1 MMKHT
6 QLSRS
11 RRKACWILTALFT
24 ATLAVGAATHGR
36 TTIGFPGLGADPA
49 ISASGDGTVSVRGT
63 LDRTAVLAG
72 SDGLVRME
80 LVLTAQHRGSE
91 TAPQLP
97 TDLIVVLD
105 RSGSM
110 NGQKIRDARTAIHH
124 LISRLGPDDRFAL
137 VPFSSDADVAI
148 PLAPAT
154 PAARS
159 AWSRVVEGI
168 HAGGG
173 TYMSTGLALGFGT
186 LEAARTAGR
195 SPRVIVI
202 SDGLAAEPH
211 DVLRSQAARAAA
223 AEYTLSAV
231 GVGADFDE
239 NLMAALADAGTGN
252 YYYLEDARELAS
264 VFGAEFETARET
276 VASSVT
282 ITIEP
287 GDGVAVVDAAG
298 YPLEHRGGAATF
310 RPGTL
315 FSGQERHV
323 WVTLRVPT
331 NTEARHALGS
341 VRVQY
346 HDRGERHQLT
356 LADLPEIACVRERER
371 FFANL
376 DADAWAKSVVVE
388 EYNQLRQTVAGMVKA
403 GREEEALAEI
413 QRFKDRNQAMNEVVA
428 SPRVATQL
436 EAAADLESDVADAF
450 RGPGKQ
456 QKQNLLG
463 KSLHAQGTLDRR
475 EGSRK

>member
-1 MMKHT
+1 MERTK
-6 QLSRS
+6 LSRS
-11 RRKACWILTALFT
+11 RRNACWILTALFT

-36 TTIGFPGLGADPA
+36 TTIGFPGLAADPT
-49 ISASGDGTVSVRGT
+49 IRTSGDGAVSVHGT
-63 LDRTAVLAG
+63 LDRTAVLEG

-80 LVLTAQHRGSE
+80 LVLQAQRRGNG
-91 TAPQLP
+91 AAARLP

-110 NGQKIRDARTAIHH
+110 NGQKIRDARAAIHH

-137 VPFSSDADVAI
+137 VTFSSGADIAI
-148 PLAPAT
+148 PLAHAT

-159 AWSRVVEGI
+159 AWGRITDGI

-173 TYMSTGLALGFGT
+173 TYMSTGLTLGLGT
-186 LEAARTAGR
+186 LEAARSAGR
-195 SPRVIVI
+195 SPRAIVI
-202 SDGLAAEPH
+202 SDGLAAEPPA
-211 DVLRSQAARAAA
+211 VLRSQAARAAA
-223 AEYTLSAV
+223 GEYTLSAV

-252 YYYLEDARELAS
+252 YYYLEDANALAK

-276 VASSVT
+276 VASSLAV
-282 ITIEP
+282 TIEP
-287 GDGVAVVDAAG
+287 GEGVAVVDAAG
-298 YPLEHRGGAATF
+298 YPLERSGRAATF

-323 WVTLRVPT
+323 WITLQVPT
-331 NTEARHALGS
+331 NAEAQHALGS
-341 VRVQY
+341 IRVRY
-346 HDRGERHQLT
+346 RDRGERHQLT
-356 LADLPEIACVRERER
+356 LADFPEIACVSQKER

-376 DADAWAKSVVVE
+376 DADAWTKSVVVE

-403 GREEEALAEI
+403 GYETEALAEI
-413 QRFKDRNQAMNEVVA
+413 QRFKDRNRAMNEVVA
-428 SPRVATQL
+428 SPGVAIQL
-436 EAAADLESDVADAF
+436 EAAADLESDVAGAF
-450 RGPGKQ
+450 RGPGKK